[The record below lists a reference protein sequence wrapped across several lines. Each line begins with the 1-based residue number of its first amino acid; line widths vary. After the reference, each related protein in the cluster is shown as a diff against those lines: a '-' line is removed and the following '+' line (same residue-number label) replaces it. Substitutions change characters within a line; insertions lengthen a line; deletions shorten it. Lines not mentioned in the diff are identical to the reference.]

1 MMHGHIV
8 KVGALGLTSSEENV
22 LKSIANM
29 TRGRPHG
36 GYAVDLEAE
45 IADSDIVIVNADDID
60 ATIRWSMLLDMPRPP
75 ATVLYTREPPADPN
89 QPYLLRPIGPSKL
102 LAKLDS
108 IADGLRESAQVW
120 KKPALLQEGAIPT
133 ATTTARRALV
143 IDDSPTVCRQ
153 LELELRNFNI
163 QADLAETGERG
174 LELLDQN
181 PYDLVFLDVVLPG
194 VGGYQ
199 ICKDIRK
206 NPRTKQIP
214 VIMLTSKSSSFDRV
228 RGTLVGCDT
237 YLTKPV
243 DYKAFREAV
252 GKYVEIGAQP

>member
-8 KVGALGLTSSEENV
+8 KVCAMGLTSSEENV

-29 TRGRPHG
+29 TKGRPHG
-36 GYAVDLEAE
+36 GYAVIAGTDV
-45 IADSDIVIVNADDID
+45 ADSDIVIVNADDID
-60 ATIRWSMLLDMPRPP
+60 ATIRWSILAEMPRPP

-108 IADGLRESAQVW
+108 IAEGLRESAQVW
-120 KKPALLQEGAIPT
+120 KKPTLLQEGAIPT

-174 LELLDQN
+174 LELLEQK

-252 GKYVEIGAQP
+252 GKYVEIGVQP